1 MNPQYA
7 YQSAPANF
15 MPMMMAGGGLTAAPQ
30 QKYGLASAAEEL
42 RSRGREGDT
51 ILAHINP
58 QEAGILQLLGGSG
71 TINPY
76 TGLPEYRLK
85 KLFKKIAAP
94 VAAVIAAP
102 LGPAASAAAYAAVAK
117 SQGASDKQALIG
129 ATLAFTGASLANSG
143 STIATG
149 ADPFMSARDVSAFG
163 LDAPVT
169 ATTIASEATK
179 LGIAPGVGPGIAPPP
194 LMSPTDAA
202 QYFGTGAPGA
212 ETFAGIA
219 PAAVAPAAAGAGA
232 PAAASGPTVSS
243 ALNAIRSA
251 TTPTLTKN
259 ALNTALLGTL
269 GYGAVTAA
277 QETKEQRKLAEAE
290 LARQQ
295 EKIAEQRRF
304 AETNLAANPFSFRRL
319 NREDIERTGL
329 GMPQNYLAEIPSTV
343 SVASGGRINF
353 EEDYDPTGVA
363 SLVKGG
369 LPPRYLRGGGDGMS
383 DSIPARIGGRQEA
396 RLADGE
402 FVIPAD
408 VVSHIGNGS
417 SNAGAKKLY
426 AMMDRIRKARTGSTR
441 QAPAVKTNRLMPA

>member
-1 MNPQYA
+1 MNLQYA

-15 MPMMMAGGGLTAAPQ
+15 MPMMMAGGGMAAAPQ

-85 KLFKKIAAP
+85 LKKLIKPI
-94 VAAVIAAP
+94 V
-102 LGPAASAAAYAAVAK
+102 SAAAFVASGGNPYVAA
-117 SQGASDKQALIG
+117 
-129 ATLAFTGASLANSG
+129 
-143 STIATG
+143 
-149 ADPFMSARDVSAFG
+149 
-163 LDAPVT
+163 
-169 ATTIASEATK
+169 
-179 LGIAPGVGPGIAPPP
+179 
-194 LMSPTDAA
+194 
-202 QYFGTGAPGA
+202 
-212 ETFAGIA
+212 
-219 PAAVAPAAAGAGA
+219 AAAGAVDLAQGKKPEEALKSAVIYGGTAGIGQGLNILPAQGAPIYGDITAAVTPSFLSSGPTAFPAANQPVLGTAGA
-232 PAAASGPTVSS
+232 PAAAGGSSFLGSIADLAGSVGKAVIPTSG
-243 ALNAIRSA
+243 
-251 TTPTLTKN
+251 KE

-269 GYGAVTAA
+269 GYGGVTSA

-295 EKIAEQRRF
+295 QKIAEQRLF
-304 AETNLAANPFSFRRL
+304 AETNLAANPFRFRRL